1 MESLC
6 IHGELTA
13 RPDEIIHQPSFAYQH
28 FCLYLTSP
36 QEYFDKALAFVW
48 QKLQSLEVVL
58 VWARQPENILI
69 ISVCL
74 VVLTWLVLRLIRSS
88 GRKPFTLKIRDSR
101 KAHRWQPAEYVDK
114 PTYCNSCN
122 ELCVSGSCCE
132 SCGLCICTRP
142 QCLKMASTAQSCKP
156 LSTSGS
162 GQEMTHFWVK
172 GNLPIFSLC
181 FRYTQNLA
189 RSATAKANF
198 SSLN

>member
-1 MESLC
+1 M
-6 IHGELTA
+6 
-13 RPDEIIHQPSFAYQH
+13 
-28 FCLYLTSP
+28 
-36 QEYFDKALAFVW
+36 W
-48 QKLQSLEVVL
+48 QKLQSLEVFL

-74 VVLTWLVLRLIRSS
+74 VVLTWLALRLIRSS

-101 KAHRWQPAEYVDK
+101 KAHRWQPSEYVDK

-132 SCGLCICTRP
+132 SCGLCVCTQP
-142 QCLKMASTAQSCKP
+142 QCLKIASTAQTCKP
-156 LSTSGS
+156 LSSSGT

-181 FRYTQNLA
+181 LRYTQSYYMYL
-189 RSATAKANF
+189 
-198 SSLN
+198 SSIKLE